1 MSNSSL
7 VSYVKKSP
15 NYFAGRKHSIC
26 RISPHCVVGQCTIE
40 TLGNVFANPSK
51 RASSNYGIAKDGRIG
66 LFVDEKDHSWC
77 TSDYLND
84 DFAITIE
91 CASDM
96 TAPYAF
102 NAIVYKQL
110 IELCAD
116 ICRRNGKKKL
126 LWFANKN
133 TALSYK
139 PSSDE
144 MVLTV
149 HRWFANKSCPGDWL
163 MARMS
168 DLAKQVNAKLSSS
181 SSSVPSSSKTEMT
194 KKGTVKAT
202 GVARAYKKSIAGTY
216 VTTDELNVRNNAGVK
231 NSVIGVLP
239 KGTKCHCYGYYSN
252 SGLTKWY
259 YIVATVGTTQYIGF
273 VSSAYLR
280 RA

>member
-1 MSNSSL
+1 MSNSLL
-7 VSYVKKSP
+7 VSYWKKSP

-84 DFAITIE
+84 DLAITIE

-102 NAIVYKQL
+102 NAVVYKQL

-149 HRWFANKSCPGDWL
+149 HRWFANKACPGDWL

-216 VTTDELNVRNNAGVK
+216 VTTDELNVRNDAGVK

-259 YIVATVGTTQYIGF
+259 YIVATVGTAQYVGF